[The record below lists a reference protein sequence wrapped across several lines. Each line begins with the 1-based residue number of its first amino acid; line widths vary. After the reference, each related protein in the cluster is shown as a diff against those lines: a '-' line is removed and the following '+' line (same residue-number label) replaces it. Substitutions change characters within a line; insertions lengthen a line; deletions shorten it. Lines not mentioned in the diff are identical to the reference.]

1 MSGGPMHWLVGKC
14 ATAFSIITHPRLEPG
29 LRTFTRQRYLARYDR
44 LRSLWA
50 DHVRK
55 QPYRTITWSSE
66 FSPEL
71 KFVIPFAYW
80 HHLNGTLAKTV
91 SSQGTRAFYFFSKDH
106 EERFTE
112 RRWNDFHFPDDI
124 PNSEDHNFR
133 YDLSR
138 WAPVPWKAHYA
149 NPHFRF
155 AKPTL
160 VIANRY
166 NTEWG
171 GPPLSFLDVDGLS
184 RMIERLSLRYTIVYN
199 RPEARS
205 IVNDESQV
213 LDLNEK
219 KMLKQRFPELKLL
232 EDLMDHPHAPKGDF
246 NALQLMVYANCEH
259 FISTHGGTATLAS
272 CFGGTNIL
280 LSVQGQEH
288 LFGEY
293 DTIYP
298 RLSGARIIALRDQ
311 EAVIERAFAEFLK

>member
-1 MSGGPMHWLVGKC
+1 MSRGALHWLAGKC
-14 ATAFSIITHPRLEPG
+14 ATALSIIARPRLEPG
-29 LRTFTRQRYLARYDR
+29 LRTFTRQGYLARYDR
-44 LRSLWA
+44 LLSLWA
-50 DHVRK
+50 DRVSKR
-55 QPYRTITWSSE
+55 PYRTITWSSE

-80 HHLNGTLAKTV
+80 HHLNGTLARTV
-91 SSQGTRAFYFFSKDH
+91 SSRGTKALYFFSRDH
-106 EERFTE
+106 EERFNE
-112 RRWNDFHFPDDI
+112 RRWNDFHFPEDI

-133 YDLSR
+133 YDFSR
-138 WAPVPWKAHYA
+138 WAPVPWKEHYA

-155 AKPTL
+155 PSPPL

-171 GPPLSFLDVDGLS
+171 GAPVSFLDTAALIAL
-184 RMIERLSLRYTIVYN
+184 IERLSTRYTIIYN

-219 KMLKQRFPELKLL
+219 GTLRKRFPELVLL
-232 EDLMDHPHAPKGDF
+232 EDLMDHPQAPKGDF
-246 NALQLMVYANCEH
+246 NALQLMVYANCAH

-272 CFGGTNIL
+272 CFGGTNII

-311 EAVIERAFAEFLK
+311 QAVIERAFTEFLK